1 MSITSYK
8 RLTTLLAVGIILLL
22 GIVWHL
28 NFKLHMALLD
38 AKENEQ
44 STWVTVRDIDKVRD
58 WALQADTQKAVDY
71 LDMLDQY
78 PPREWTARIG
88 NLARVIE
95 IERASAIREVIAYL
109 RKKTGEDLGDDPQKW
124 VEKYGAQSRRP
135 NTALAP
141 TAPSAVAEKLWRD
154 RSAVAR
160 KLWLDK

>member
-8 RLTTLLAVGIILLL
+8 RLTILLAVGIILLL
-22 GIVWHL
+22 GLVWQL

-38 AKENEQ
+38 WKESDQ
-44 STWVTVRDIDKVRD
+44 STWVEVRDIDKVRD

-71 LDMLDQY
+71 LDMLDQS

-88 NLARVIE
+88 NLGRVIE

-124 VEKYGAQSRRP
+124 IEKYGK
-135 NTALAP
+135 
-141 TAPSAVAEKLWRD
+141 APSA
-154 RSAVAR
+154 
-160 KLWLDK
+160 